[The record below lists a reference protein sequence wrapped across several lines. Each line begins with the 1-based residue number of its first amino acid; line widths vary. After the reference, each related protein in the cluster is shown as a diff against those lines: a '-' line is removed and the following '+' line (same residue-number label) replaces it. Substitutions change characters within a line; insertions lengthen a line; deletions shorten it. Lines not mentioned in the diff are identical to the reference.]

1 VSFKSLLLLQLGFWF
16 SSVGSLLC
24 HASPPRASP
33 HSAPRQISL
42 LALLQWDASS
52 PLWRQKW
59 ALGISGARSPKV
71 HANGAATL
79 WLLIC
84 VHRYRPW
91 PRCCAFGRWLSLDSI
106 GIRQLRCTPP
116 SPSSSP
122 HSVCPLRPLNLH
134 CPGMLQASHV
144 TYFFERLRCPGLL
157 HVPSCAICQHLSRV
171 IIRSVLCVQ
180 ASMYGVFNA
189 VLLRG
194 LTATAVASFAA
205 SDMPTFPDVS
215 P

>member
-1 VSFKSLLLLQLGFWF
+1 
-16 SSVGSLLC
+16 
-24 HASPPRASP
+24 
-33 HSAPRQISL
+33 
-42 LALLQWDASS
+42 
-52 PLWRQKW
+52 
-59 ALGISGARSPKV
+59 
-71 HANGAATL
+71 
-79 WLLIC
+79 
-84 VHRYRPW
+84 
-91 PRCCAFGRWLSLDSI
+91 
-106 GIRQLRCTPP
+106 
-116 SPSSSP
+116 
-122 HSVCPLRPLNLH
+122 
-134 CPGMLQASHV
+134 MLQASHV
-144 TYFFERLRCPGLL
+144 TYFFERLRCPGLLHVPSCAILRCPGLL

>member
-1 VSFKSLLLLQLGFWF
+1 VPRIPPPSVLTPHLGIFRCSRFCNGTQARHSGVKNGPSAYLARGVPMWHQ
-16 SSVGSLLC
+16 GAGKWRC
-24 HASPPRASP
+24 HLMATNLRAQVP
-33 HSAPRQISL
+33 AFA
-42 LALLQWDASS
+42 ALLRIWVMAQFGFNRDSAVT
-52 PLWRQKW
+52 
-59 ALGISGARSPKV
+59 V
-71 HANGAATL
+71 H
-79 WLLIC
+79 
-84 VHRYRPW
+84 
-91 PRCCAFGRWLSLDSI
+91 
-106 GIRQLRCTPP
+106 PP
-116 SPSSSP
+116 SPSPSP

-171 IIRSVLCVQ
+171 IIRSMLCVQ